1 MKRFGIAVLACALAV
16 GLWCSL
22 QTPITV
28 EAQGSPAW
36 PQWAQSPQ
44 HTGFLNVAGQ
54 SLNRNLVNI
63 VYDPLV
69 PQEMAG
75 TGGDLFVHFQNP
87 FGGGDNGFF
96 GYKDGKTTTTSD
108 MNPNLT

>member
-75 TGGDLFVHFQNP
+75 TGGELFVPFQKP
-87 FGGGDNGFF
+87 LVGGKAGFF
-96 GYKDGKTTTTSD
+96 EIKSRTDTTIC
-108 MNPNLT
+108 

>member
-75 TGGDLFVHFQNP
+75 TGGARFRHFPHPLWGCSHRFFGSQNP
-87 FGGGDNGFF
+87 
-96 GYKDGKTTTTSD
+96 K
-108 MNPNLT
+108 

>member
-1 MKRFGIAVLACALAV
+1 MKRFGIAVLACALVV

-75 TGGDLFVHFQNP
+75 NSGRAFVAFQNAS
-87 FGGGDNGFF
+87 GAGQKHNVETKNG
-96 GYKDGKTTTTSD
+96 
-108 MNPNLT
+108 